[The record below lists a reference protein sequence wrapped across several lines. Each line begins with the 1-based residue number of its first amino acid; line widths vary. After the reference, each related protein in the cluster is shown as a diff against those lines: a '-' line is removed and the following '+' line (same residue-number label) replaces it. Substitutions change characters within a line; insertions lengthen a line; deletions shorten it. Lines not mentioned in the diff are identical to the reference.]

1 MLAVLLDGH
10 FASGHL
16 VMFVITRPGAFPLKN
31 DTTTTD
37 QIATGGL
44 MGSLLFNVNS

>member
-16 VMFVITRPGAFPLKN
+16 VVLVITRPGAFPLKN
-31 DTTTTD
+31 DTTATD
-37 QIATGGL
+37 QIATEGQ
-44 MGSLLFNVNS
+44 MDSLLSNVIL